1 MRDRLGSTFT
11 LLAILLILGVA
22 AINLLTINLYGRVT
36 RELNFEKELRQKS
49 QAQAIALKAV
59 RQGKSASEVVLEAVS
74 TELAGS
80 GLQAL
85 AIYEA
90 SGRMQLKWQLKS
102 EPDAYLNRFLP
113 SRLPEER
120 AQGVKLF
127 NYRFEDDSYALVAVP
142 VDSGSTVLV
151 VFSQPMVKSSW
162 GFVTPFLLVFTILI
176 LALGGFFLIRSLLRK
191 PVVESP
197 RVDTTEFVFD
207 SLQSLIDRLQ
217 VKSEQLERLR
227 SAEKQRAEF
236 IEMFNERI
244 VASIPNALVVVDL
257 RGRVLITNAKAVEM
271 FAGRELKPLEVNY
284 QDLFSLSPRLLQIVA
299 ECLNRA
305 VSAELQELDAAL
317 VNGHRASLA
326 VSVSPITW
334 REGEARNGALVLI
347 SDMTEVK
354 ELRDRVAMQQNLAS
368 LGEMAAGLAHE
379 FKNSLAA
386 ISGYGQFIESVSD
399 DSTVKTSSKALVQ
412 EVADLTRMVT
422 DFLNFARPQRLHL
435 SALNLRELV
444 EDCVEAL
451 RVKATEKGVA
461 LMIEGEFPAIDGDQ
475 TLLRRALLNL
485 IDNGIDATSAPAGR
499 VVLRGRLDG
508 DRALI
513 EVADNGVGIPK
524 EDLASVFIPFFTTK
538 SRGYGIGLALVQK
551 IVLAHH
557 GSVRVESREGEGT
570 TFCCV
575 LPLHAV

>member
-11 LLAILLILGVA
+11 VLAILLILGIA

-36 RELNFEKELRQKS
+36 QELNFEKELRQKS

-59 RQGKSASEVVLEAVS
+59 RQGKSASDAVMEAVS

-102 EPDAYLNRFLP
+102 EPDSYLDRLLTT
-113 SRLPEER
+113 RLPEGR
-120 AQGVKLF
+120 SQDVKLF
-127 NYRFEDDSYALVAVP
+127 NYRFEDDSYALVVVP
-142 VDSGSTVLV
+142 VASGSTVLV
-151 VFSQPMVKSSW
+151 VFSQPIVKSNW
-162 GFVTPFLLVFTILI
+162 GFVTPFLLIFTILI
-176 LALGGFFLIRSLLRK
+176 LALGGFFLIRNLLRK
-191 PVVESP
+191 PVVEQY
-197 RVDTTEFVFD
+197 RADTTEFVFE

-227 SAEKQRAEF
+227 SAEKRRAEF

-257 RGRVLITNAKAVEM
+257 HGRVLITNAKAVEM
-271 FAGRELKPLEVNY
+271 FAGRELKPLEVSY
-284 QDLFSLSPRLLQIVA
+284 LDLFSLSPRLLQIVA

-305 VSAELQELDAAL
+305 VSTELQELDATL
-317 VNGHRASLA
+317 VNGNKASLA

-334 REGEARNGALVLI
+334 QEGETNGALVLV

-354 ELRDRVAMQQNLAS
+354 DLRDRVAMQQNLAS

-399 DSTVKTSSKALVQ
+399 DSTVKTSSRALVQ

-444 EDCVEAL
+444 EECVETM

-461 LMIEGEFPAIDGDQ
+461 VVIEGEFPAIDGDP

-499 VVLRGRLDG
+499 VVLCGRLEG
-508 DRALI
+508 DRVLI

-524 EDLASVFIPFFTTK
+524 EDLANIFIPFFTTK

>member
-59 RQGKSASEVVLEAVS
+59 RQSKSASDVVLEAVS

-102 EPDAYLNRFLP
+102 EPDAYLNRLLP

-120 AQGVKLF
+120 TQGVKLF

-151 VFSQPMVKSSW
+151 VFSQPMVKGSW

-191 PVVESP
+191 PVVELP
-197 RVDTTEFVFD
+197 RADTTEFVFE

-244 VASIPNALVVVDL
+244 VASIPSALVVVDL
-257 RGRVLITNAKAVEM
+257 RGQVLITNAKAVEM

-305 VSAELQELDAAL
+305 VSAELQELDATL
-317 VNGHRASLA
+317 VNGHKASLA

-499 VVLRGRLDG
+499 VVLRGRLEG

-513 EVADNGVGIPK
+513 EVTDNGVGIPK